1 LQVCEFAFSVAQ
13 AGRTSRVS
21 NLKTMVMTFPNATGI
36 VSSRFSFPEGSLTLA
51 APEQGFAG
59 RGSTNPID
67 SMRKRQH
74 KQVHLQ

>member
-1 LQVCEFAFSVAQ
+1 
-13 AGRTSRVS
+13 
-21 NLKTMVMTFPNATGI
+21 MVMTFPNATGI

-67 SMRKRQH
+67 SMRKQQH
-74 KQVHLQ
+74 NQVHLQ